1 MEDLN
6 KTFRDKMHPSNNLT
20 GHACQV
26 YSIQES
32 IQSLGGLPVLF
43 PLLEQACFKST
54 TKNKR
59 LAAGTDD
66 SSLSTKSEVINN
78 DELTTGNVIGED
90 IDMVDSSGR
99 PILSDLPVMYS
110 PRNKTTQESNFKVGS
125 SGNGDK
131 NNGDADSIRWT
142 EEIDEEL
149 STIEVAV
156 NTTYTT
162 AMATNNDVLSS
173 STASSYNG
181 DSLDNATTRSIPIPQ
196 PSPQL
201 TSAIKPPLLSK
212 EKKAGS
218 FVVLGTPP
226 IPRYISKVN
235 MNYLL

>member
-1 MEDLN
+1 
-6 KTFRDKMHPSNNLT
+6 MHPSNNLT

-54 TKNKR
+54 ARNKR
-59 LAAGTDD
+59 LATGADD
-66 SSLSTKSEVINN
+66 SNVSAKSEGVID
-78 DELTTGNVIGED
+78 DEPTTGDNDDNNQD
-90 IDMVDSSGR
+90 IDMVDGSGK
-99 PILSDLPVMYS
+99 PILSDLPVSYS
-110 PRNKTTQESNFKVGS
+110 PNNNKKKQESKFKLGS
-125 SGNGDK
+125 SSIAGSD
-131 NNGDADSIRWT
+131 GDADSIRWT

-156 NTTYTT
+156 NITSVN
-162 AMATNNDVLSS
+162 ATSN
-173 STASSYNG
+173 STGVSNSAAKSYV
-181 DSLDNATTRSIPIPQ
+181 DSLDNATTATVPIPM

-201 TSAIKPPLLSK
+201 TSAVKPQLLSK

-226 IPRYISKVN
+226 IPRYGQSWNKNIITQNRGEGWVF
-235 MNYLL
+235 